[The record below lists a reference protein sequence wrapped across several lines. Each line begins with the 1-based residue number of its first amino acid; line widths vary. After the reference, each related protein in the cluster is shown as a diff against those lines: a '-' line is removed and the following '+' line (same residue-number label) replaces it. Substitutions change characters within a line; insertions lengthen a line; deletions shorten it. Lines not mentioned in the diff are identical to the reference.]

1 MSSAFFKGCKGS
13 GPLTGDISGYL
24 KSCRLKEMSVW
35 VSGAKVMIKTESVHA
50 VFQTR
55 SDCLQGPLGKQK
67 WISCLWNAKLIKH
80 RIREPKRRHINL
92 SVCFAFKPIKHR
104 ENTEQQQTYSHWQ
117 HLSVLT
123 HLLSPVVSVQIQLN
137 RPSLSFSWVHF
148 EFFWSQ
154 YDFILSNMPTELV
167 PSLRNNFVYY
177 LHCFTTN
184 FQIYCYFIL
193 S

>member
-1 MSSAFFKGCKGS
+1 
-13 GPLTGDISGYL
+13 
-24 KSCRLKEMSVW
+24 
-35 VSGAKVMIKTESVHA
+35 MIKTESVQA

-67 WISCLWNAKLIKH
+67 RISCLWNAKLIKH
-80 RIREPKRRHINL
+80 QIREPKGRHINL
-92 SVCFAFKPIKHR
+92 SVCFTFKPIKHC
-104 ENTEQQQTYSHWQ
+104 ENIEQKQTYSHCQ

-123 HLLSPVVSVQIQLN
+123 HLSSPVVSVQIQLN
-137 RPSLSFSWVHF
+137 KPASCLELHSWVHF

-167 PSLRNNFVYY
+167 PSLQNIFVYY
-177 LHCFTTN
+177 LYCFTTN
-184 FQIYCYFIL
+184 SQIYCYFIL